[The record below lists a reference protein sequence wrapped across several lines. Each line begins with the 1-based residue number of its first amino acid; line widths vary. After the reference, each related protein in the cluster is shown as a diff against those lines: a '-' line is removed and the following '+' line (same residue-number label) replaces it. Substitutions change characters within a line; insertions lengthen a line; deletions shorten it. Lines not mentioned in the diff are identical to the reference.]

1 MNTLL
6 YDIRYGIR
14 MLLKN
19 PGFTFAALI
28 TLALGVAS
36 STAIFSVI
44 DGVLL
49 HPLSYPDSEKI
60 MVVLPTV
67 RSTGAAGG
75 ATAPANYI
83 DYAAQNDVFTAMSA
97 SRGEQFSLSD
107 SDRPERVRGT
117 MTTSNMF
124 PLFGI
129 APILG
134 RALLPSDEQPG
145 HDHVVVLSSE
155 LWARRYGSDRNIIGR
170 EISLNDEPHTVV
182 GVMPPNY
189 QPDGYGELWVPSP
202 FGIPT
207 NSLRPTVDPHPI
219 RGSNYLDVY
228 ARLKPG
234 VTLEKAR
241 AEMDAISRRL
251 EQQYPDDNQD
261 VGIRVTPLHED
272 LVGGI
277 RPVLLLLF
285 AAVGFLVFIGCANV
299 ENLLLAR
306 AATRAREI
314 SIRAAM
320 GASRSRLVRQLL
332 TESVLLALIGGAIG
346 ALLAAWAIPLL
357 VAMAPPALRSFKEI
371 SLNGQVLAFSLGV
384 SIVTGIL
391 FGLAPA
397 ISSSSANPAE
407 SLKQGE
413 RGSTAG
419 GGRRRAFLIATEVGL
434 SLILLIGAGLMIKSF
449 ANVTKVDPG
458 FNHDRL
464 LIFNIGASAKADEAQ
479 QLQFYQ
485 QIVQQVAAVP
495 GAQRVAAISRLP
507 FSGGNSGRSF
517 NRPGSTKQDQADIR
531 VATAEYFQ
539 TMGIPLVRGRNF
551 NEHDTSDATHVA
563 IINEACAKQV
573 FPGEDPIGQFVE
585 NFGPKNE
592 KLQVVGVVGN
602 VRHLA
607 LETAPRP
614 ELYQPLGQGTWPSVF
629 VAVRTAPENPLTLLP
644 AVQQAVWN
652 VNKSVALGNPRTMN
666 DIIART
672 LLQKKFTM
680 LLLSIFA
687 GAALLLAA
695 VGLYG
700 VISYSVAQRTRELGI
715 RIALGAQRRDVLRL
729 ILRQGMTLVA
739 AGVIFGVAASLGLT
753 RLIASLLYGISASD
767 PITFFL
773 LSTALVFVAFI
784 ACWLPARRA
793 SAVDPIVALH
803 AE

>member
-6 YDIRYGIR
+6 YDLRYGLR
-14 MLLKN
+14 MLFKN
-19 PGFTFAALI
+19 PGFTFAALV
-28 TLALGVAS
+28 TLALGIAS

-49 HPLSYPDSEKI
+49 HPLPYPDSGKI
-60 MVVLPTV
+60 MVVDQTM
-67 RSTGAAGG
+67 RSTGARGG
-75 ATAPANYI
+75 ASAPANYI
-83 DYAAQNDVFTAMSA
+83 DWVAQNDVFSQMSA
-97 SRGEQFSLSD
+97 SRGEQCNLSD
-107 SDRPERVRGT
+107 GDRPERVRGT

-124 PLFGI
+124 PLFGVS
-129 APILG
+129 PVLG
-134 RALLPSDEQPG
+134 RTLLPSDEQPG
-145 HDHVVVLSSE
+145 HNHVVVLSSE
-155 LWARRYGSDRNIIGR
+155 LWAHRYGSDSNIIGR
-170 EISLNDEPHTVV
+170 QILLNDEPYTVV
-182 GVMPPNY
+182 GVMPPNF
-189 QPDGYGELWVPSP
+189 QPDSYGELWIPSAFGVPP
-202 FGIPT
+202 
-207 NSLRPTVDPHPI
+207 NSIRPNVDPRPI

-234 VTLEKAR
+234 VTIEKAR

-251 EQQYPDDNQD
+251 ENQYPVDNRD
-261 VGIRVTPLHED
+261 TGIRVTPLHEEA
-272 LVGGI
+272 VGKI

-285 AAVGFLVFIGCANV
+285 AAVGFLLFIGCANV
-299 ENLLLAR
+299 ANLLLAR
-306 AATRAREI
+306 AATRSREI

-320 GASRSRLVRQLL
+320 GASRYRLIRQLL
-332 TESVLLALIGGAIG
+332 TESVMLAVIGGALG

-357 VAMAPPALRSFKEI
+357 MSMAPPGLRNFKDVG
-371 SLNGQVLAFSLGV
+371 LNSEVLAFSLGV
-384 SIVTGIL
+384 SVITGIL
-391 FGLAPA
+391 FGLVPA
-397 ISSSSANPAE
+397 LSSSSGNPADA
-407 SLKQGE
+407 LKQGE

-419 GGRRRAFLIATEVGL
+419 GSRRRAFLIAAEVGL

-449 ANVTKVDPG
+449 ANLTKVDPG
-458 FNHDRL
+458 FNPDRL
-464 LIFNIGASAKADEAQ
+464 LIFNVGASATADEDR
-479 QLQFYQ
+479 QFQFFQ
-485 QIVQQVAAVP
+485 QIVERVANVP
-495 GAQRVAAISRLP
+495 GAQHVGAVTRLP
-507 FSGGNSGRSF
+507 FSGGNSTRTF
-517 NRPGSTKQDQADIR
+517 NRPGSTKEDRADIR
-531 VATAEYFQ
+531 IATPDYFQ
-539 TMGIPLVRGRNF
+539 TMGMPLVRGRNF
-551 NEHDTSDATHVA
+551 SEHDTKGSALVA
-563 IINEACAKQV
+563 IINEQTAMEV
-573 FPGEDPIGQFVE
+573 FPGEDPIGQYIE
-585 NFGPKNE
+585 NYGPKDE

-614 ELYQPLGQGTWPSVF
+614 ELYQPLGQGMWPGLF

-644 AVQQAVWN
+644 AVQEAVWS
-652 VNKSVALGNPRTMN
+652 VNKSVPLGNPRTMN
-666 DIIART
+666 DMIART

-695 VGLYG
+695 IGLYG

-715 RIALGAQRRDVLRL
+715 RIALGAQRSDVLRL

-739 AGVIFGVAASLGLT
+739 AGVIFGIGASLGLT

-773 LSTALVFVAFI
+773 LSAALVLVALI

>member
-6 YDIRYGIR
+6 YDLRYGIR

-28 TLALGVAS
+28 TLALGIAS

-49 HPLSYPDSEKI
+49 HPLPYPDSENI
-60 MVVLPTV
+60 MVISPTT
-67 RSTGAAGG
+67 RSTGAPGG
-75 ATAPANYI
+75 ASAPANYI
-83 DYAAQNDVFTAMSA
+83 DWAAQNDVFAFMSA

-117 MTTSNMF
+117 MATSSMF
-124 PLFGI
+124 QLFGI

-134 RALLPSDEQPG
+134 RTFQPSDEQPG
-145 HDHVVVLSSE
+145 RSHVVVLSSE

-170 EISLNDEPHTVV
+170 EISLNDEPHTVI

-189 QPDGYGELWVPSP
+189 QPDGYGELWIPSD

-207 NSLRPTVDPHPI
+207 NSIRPNVDPHPI
-219 RGSNYLDVY
+219 RDSNYLDVY
-228 ARLKPG
+228 ARLKPDA
-234 VTLEKAR
+234 TLEKAR

-251 EQQYPDDNQD
+251 EQQYPDDNLD

-272 LVGGI
+272 AVGGI

-285 AAVGFLVFIGCANV
+285 AAVGFLLFIGCANV
-299 ENLLLAR
+299 ANLLLAR

-320 GASRSRLVRQLL
+320 GASRNRLVRQLL
-332 TESVLLALIGGAIG
+332 TESVLLALLGGAVG
-346 ALLAAWAIPLL
+346 AVLAAWAIPLL
-357 VAMAPPALRSFKEI
+357 MAMAPPALRSFKEI
-371 SLNGQVLAFSLGV
+371 GLNGQVLAFSFGV
-384 SIVTGIL
+384 SVVTGIL
-391 FGLAPA
+391 FGLVPA
-397 ISSSSANPAE
+397 ISSSWANPAE

-413 RGSTAG
+413 RGSTG
-419 GGRRRAFLIATEVGL
+419 GGSRRRALLIATEVGL

-449 ANVTKVDPG
+449 ANLTKVAPG
-458 FNHDRL
+458 FNPERL
-464 LIFNIGASAKADEAQ
+464 LIFNIGASARADEESQ
-479 QLQFYQ
+479 VRFYDE
-485 QIVQQVAAVP
+485 VLHEVAKVP
-495 GAQRVAAISRLP
+495 GVERVAAISRLP
-507 FSGGNSGRSF
+507 FSGGNSSRTF
-517 NRPGSTKQDQADIR
+517 NRPGSKKIDQADIR
-531 VATAEYFQ
+531 IATADYFP
-539 TMGIPLVRGRNF
+539 TMSIPLVRGRNF
-551 NEHDTSDATHVA
+551 NEHDTKDSARVA
-563 IINEACAKQV
+563 IINEECAKQV
-573 FPGEDPIGQFVE
+573 FPGQDPIGQFVE
-585 NFGPKNE
+585 NFGPKDE

-614 ELYQPLGQGTWPSVF
+614 ELYQPLGQGMWPSVF
-629 VAVRTAPENPLTLLP
+629 VAVRTAPANPLTLLP

-687 GAALLLAA
+687 GTALLLAA

-715 RIALGAQRRDVLRL
+715 RIALGAQRSDVLRL
-729 ILRQGMTLVA
+729 ILRQGMTVVA
-739 AGVIFGVAASLGLT
+739 FGVIFGVAASLGLT

-773 LSTALVFVAFI
+773 LSAALVLVAFI

>member
-6 YDIRYGIR
+6 YDLRYAVR

-19 PGFTFAALI
+19 PGFTLAALI
-28 TLALGVAS
+28 TLALGIAS

-49 HPLSYPDSEKI
+49 HPLPYPSSDKI
-60 MVVLPTV
+60 VVLSPTT
-67 RSTGAAGG
+67 RSTGSVGG
-75 ATAPANYI
+75 AFAPANYI
-83 DYAAQNDVFTAMSA
+83 DYAAQSDVFSEMSA

-107 SDRPERVRGT
+107 GDKPERVRGT
-117 MTTSNMF
+117 MTTSNIF
-124 PLFGI
+124 PLFGVS
-129 APILG
+129 PILG
-134 RALLPSDEQPG
+134 RALLPSDEQAG
-145 HDHVVVLSSE
+145 RSHVVVLSSE

-189 QPDGYGELWVPSP
+189 LPDGYGELWVPSA

-207 NSLRPTVDPHPI
+207 NSIRPNVDPRPI
-219 RGSNYLDVY
+219 RGSNYLDVF

-251 EQQYPDDNQD
+251 EQQYQDDNQD
-261 VGIRVTPLHED
+261 VGIKVTPLHD
-272 LVGGI
+272 DVVGGI

-285 AAVGFLVFIGCANV
+285 AAVGFLLFIGCANV
-299 ENLLLAR
+299 ANLLLAR
-306 AATRAREI
+306 AATRSREI

-320 GASRSRLVRQLL
+320 GASRSRLIRQLL
-332 TESVLLALIGGAIG
+332 TESVLLAVLGGVLG
-346 ALLAAWAIPLL
+346 AVLAAWAIPLL
-357 VAMAPPALRSFKEI
+357 MAMAPPALRNFKEI
-371 SLNGQVLAFSLGV
+371 GLNAQVLSFSLGV
-384 SIVTGIL
+384 SVITGIL
-391 FGLAPA
+391 FGLVPA
-397 ISSSSANPAE
+397 ISSSSSNPAE

-413 RGSTAG
+413 RGSTG
-419 GGRRRAFLIATEVGL
+419 GGTRRRAFLIATEVGL

-449 ANVTKVDPG
+449 ANLTKVAPG
-458 FNHDRL
+458 FNPDRL
-464 LIFNIGASAKADEAQ
+464 LIFNIGASARADEDT

-485 QIVQQVAAVP
+485 QIVQRVAAVP
-495 GAQRVAAISRLP
+495 GVESAAAISRLP
-507 FSGGNSGRSF
+507 FSGGNSSRTF
-517 NRPGSTKQDQADIR
+517 NRPGSKKTDSADIR
-531 VATAEYFQ
+531 IATPDYFK
-539 TMGIPLVRGRNF
+539 TMAIPLVRGRNF
-551 NEHDTSDATHVA
+551 DEHDTKGSALVA
-563 IINEACAKQV
+563 IINEQTAKDV
-573 FPGEDPIGQFVE
+573 FPGEDPIGQFIE
-585 NFGPKNE
+585 NYGPKSE

-614 ELYQPLGQGTWPSVF
+614 ELYQPLGQGMWPLVNI
-629 VAVRTAPENPLTLLP
+629 AVRTTPENPVTLLP
-644 AVQQAVWN
+644 AIQQAVWS
-652 VNKSVALGNPRTMN
+652 VNKSVPLGNPRSMN
-666 DIIART
+666 EMIART

-687 GAALLLAA
+687 GTALVLAA

-715 RIALGAQRRDVLRL
+715 RIALGAQRGDVLRL
-729 ILRQGMTLVA
+729 ILRQGMTVVA
-739 AGVIFGVAASLGLT
+739 IGVVFGIAASLGLT

-773 LSTALVFVAFI
+773 LSTALVLVAFV

>member
-1 MNTLL
+1 MNTLF
-6 YDIRYGIR
+6 YDLRYALR

-28 TLALGVAS
+28 TLALGIAS

-49 HPLSYPDSEKI
+49 HPLPYPDSEKI
-60 MVVLPTV
+60 MTVEPTQ
-67 RSTGAAGG
+67 RSTGTPGVDS
-75 ATAPANYI
+75 APANYI
-83 DYAAQNDVFTAMSA
+83 DWAAQNDVFSYMAA
-97 SRGEQFSLSD
+97 ARGEQTSLSD
-107 SDRPERVRGT
+107 GDRPERVRGT
-117 MTTSNMF
+117 MTTASLF
-124 PLFGI
+124 PLF
-129 APILG
+129 AVSPILG
-134 RALLPSDEQPG
+134 RTLTPSDEQPG
-145 HDHVVVLSSE
+145 HNHVVVLSSE
-155 LWARRYGSDRNIIGR
+155 LWARRYGSDRGIIGR
-170 EISLNDEPHTVV
+170 EISLNDEPHRVV
-182 GVMPPNY
+182 GVMPPNF
-189 QPDGYGELWVPSP
+189 QPDGYGELWIPSR

-207 NSLRPTVDPHPI
+207 NSIRPNTDPRPI
-219 RGSNYLDVY
+219 RDSTYLDVWG
-228 ARLKPG
+228 RLKPG
-234 VTLEKAR
+234 VTIEKAR
-241 AEMDAISRRL
+241 AEMDAIGRRL
-251 EQQYPDDNQD
+251 ENQYPTDNRD
-261 VGIRVTPLHED
+261 TGIRVTPLHEVV
-272 LVGGI
+272 VGGI

-285 AAVGFLVFIGCANV
+285 AAVGFLLFIGCANV
-299 ENLLLAR
+299 ANLLLAR
-306 AATRAREI
+306 AATRSREI

-320 GASRSRLVRQLL
+320 GASRYRLIRQLL
-332 TESVLLALIGGAIG
+332 TESVLLAIIGGALG

-357 VAMAPPALRSFKEI
+357 MAMAPPGLRNFKDVG
-371 SLNGQVLAFSLGV
+371 LNGEVLAFSLGV
-384 SIVTGIL
+384 SVVTGIL

-397 ISSSSANPAE
+397 LSSSSGSPAE

-419 GGRRRAFLIATEVGL
+419 GSRRRAFLIATEVGL

-449 ANVTKVDPG
+449 ANLTRVDPG
-458 FNHDRL
+458 FNPDRL
-464 LIFNIGASAKADEAQ
+464 LIFNVGASAKADEAQ
-479 QLQFYQ
+479 QFQFYQ
-485 QIVQQVAAVP
+485 QVLQQIAAVP
-495 GAQRVAAISRLP
+495 GAERVAAISRLP
-507 FSGGNSGRSF
+507 FSGGNSGRTF

-531 VATAEYFQ
+531 VITPDYFR
-539 TMGIPLVRGRNF
+539 TMGMPLVRGRSF
-551 NEHDTSDATHVA
+551 NEHDTKGSTLVT
-563 IINEACAKQV
+563 IINEQTAKDV
-573 FPGEDPIGQFVE
+573 FPGEDPIGQFIE
-585 NFGPKNE
+585 NYGPRNE

-680 LLLSIFA
+680 LVLSIFA

-695 VGLYG
+695 IGLYG

-715 RIALGAQRRDVLRL
+715 RIALGAQRGDVLRL
-729 ILRQGMTLVA
+729 ILRQGMTLVG

-767 PITFFL
+767 PITFLL
-773 LSTALVFVAFI
+773 LSTALVLVAFV

>member
-1 MNTLL
+1 MTTLI
-6 YDIRYGIR
+6 YDLRYGVR

-19 PGFTFAALI
+19 PGFTLAALI
-28 TLALGVAS
+28 TLALGIAS

-49 HPLSYPDSEKI
+49 HPLPYPDSEKI
-60 MVVLPTV
+60 LVLDPTQ
-67 RSTGAAGG
+67 RSTGTPGG
-75 ATAPANYI
+75 AFAPANYI
-83 DYAAQNDVFTAMSA
+83 DYAAQNDVFTQVSA

-107 SDRPERVRGT
+107 GDRPERVRGT
-117 MTTSNMF
+117 MATSNLF
-124 PLFGI
+124 PLFGVS
-129 APILG
+129 PILG
-134 RALLPSDEQPG
+134 RTLLPSDEQPG
-145 HDHVVVLSSE
+145 HSHVVVLSSE

-182 GVMPPNY
+182 GIMPPNY
-189 QPDGYGELWVPSP
+189 LPDGYGELWVPSA

-207 NSLRPTVDPHPI
+207 NSLRPNVDPRPI
-219 RGSNYLDVY
+219 RSSNYLDVF

-251 EQQYPDDNQD
+251 EQQYQNDNQD
-261 VGIRVTPLHED
+261 VGIKVTPLHED
-272 LVGGI
+272 VVGGI

-285 AAVGFLVFIGCANV
+285 AAVGFLLFIGCANV
-299 ENLLLAR
+299 ANLLLAR
-306 AATRAREI
+306 AATRSREI

-320 GASRSRLVRQLL
+320 GASRSRLIRQLL
-332 TESVLLALIGGAIG
+332 TESVLLAVIGGAIG
-346 ALLAAWAIPLL
+346 AVLAAWAIPLL
-357 VAMAPPALRSFKEI
+357 MAMAPPALRNFKEI
-371 SLNGQVLAFSLGV
+371 GLNGPVLAFSLVV
-384 SIVTGIL
+384 SVVTGIL

-397 ISSSSANPAE
+397 ITSASGNPAE

-419 GGRRRAFLIATEVGL
+419 GSRRRAFLIATEVGL
-434 SLILLIGAGLMIKSF
+434 SLVLLIGAGLMIKSF
-449 ANVTKVDPG
+449 ANLTKVAPG
-458 FNHDRL
+458 FNPDRL
-464 LIFNIGASAKADEAQ
+464 LVFTIGASAKANDDQ
-479 QLQFYQ
+479 QVQFYQ
-485 QIVQQVAAVP
+485 QILQQTATVPGVEHVAAV
-495 GAQRVAAISRLP
+495 SRLP
-507 FSGGNSGRSF
+507 FSGGNSSRTF
-517 NRPGSTKQDQADIR
+517 NRPGSTKQDNADIR
-531 VATAEYFQ
+531 VATADYFQ
-539 TMGIPLVRGRNF
+539 TMGMPLVRGRNF
-551 NEHDTSDATHVA
+551 NEHDTKDSTRVA
-563 IINEACAKQV
+563 IINEQCAKDV
-573 FPGEDPIGQFVE
+573 FPGEDPIGQYVE
-585 NFGPKNE
+585 NYGPKNE

-614 ELYQPLGQGTWPSVF
+614 ELYQPLGQGLWPSVF
-629 VAVRTAPENPLTLLP
+629 IAVRTTPENSLTLLP
-644 AVQQAVWN
+644 AVQQAVWS
-652 VNKSVALGNPRTMN
+652 VNKSVPLGNPRTMN
-666 DIIART
+666 DIIGRS

-680 LLLSIFA
+680 MLLSIFA
-687 GAALLLAA
+687 GAALILAA

-715 RIALGAQRRDVLRL
+715 RIALGAQRSDVLRL

-767 PITFFL
+767 PITFVL
-773 LSTALVFVAFI
+773 LSLALTLVAFV

>member
-6 YDIRYGIR
+6 YDLRYGIR

-19 PGFTFAALI
+19 PGFTLAALI
-28 TLALGVAS
+28 TLALGIAS

-49 HPLSYPDSEKI
+49 HPLPYPDSEKI
-60 MVVLPTV
+60 MMLSQKLRT
-67 RSTGAAGG
+67 TGADSG
-75 ATAPANYI
+75 ASSPANYI
-83 DYAAQNDVFTAMSA
+83 DWAAQNDVFSQMAA
-97 SRGEQFSLSD
+97 SRGWQADLTD
-107 SDRPERVRGT
+107 GDRPERIKT
-117 MTTSNMF
+117 TTTTSSLF
-124 PLFGI
+124 QLFGV

-155 LWARRYGSDRNIIGR
+155 LWARRYASDRGIIGR
-170 EISLNDEPHTVV
+170 EISLNGQPHTVI
-182 GVMPPNY
+182 GVMPPNFS
-189 QPDGYGELWVPSP
+189 PDGYGELWVPSP
-202 FGIPT
+202 WGVPA
-207 NSLRPTVDPHPI
+207 SPLRVNVDPRAI
-219 RGSNYLDVY
+219 RDSDYLDVW

-241 AEMDAISRRL
+241 TEMDAISRRL
-251 EQQYPDDNQD
+251 ENQYPNDNKD
-261 VGIRVTPLHED
+261 IGVSVRPLHEEV
-272 LVGGI
+272 VGGI

-299 ENLLLAR
+299 ANLLLAR
-306 AATRAREI
+306 AAIRSREI

-320 GASRSRLVRQLL
+320 GASRARLVRQLL
-332 TESVLLALIGGAIG
+332 TESVLLALIGGALG
-346 ALLAAWAIPLL
+346 ALLAAWAIPILMS
-357 VAMAPPALRSFKEI
+357 MAPPALRSFKEI
-371 SLNGQVLAFSLGV
+371 GLNGQVLAFSLGV
-384 SIVTGIL
+384 SVVTGIL

-397 ISSSSANPAE
+397 ISSSSASPAE

-413 RGSTAG
+413 RGSTG
-419 GGRRRAFLIATEVGL
+419 GGSRRRSFLIATEVGL

-449 ANVTKVDPG
+449 ANLTKVDPG
-458 FNHDRL
+458 FTPDRL
-464 LIFNIGASAKADEAQ
+464 LIFNIGASATAGADRQ
-479 QLQFYQ
+479 FQFYQ
-485 QIVQQVAAVP
+485 QVVQKIATAP
-495 GAQRVAAISRLP
+495 GVERVAAISRLP
-507 FSGGNSGRSF
+507 FSGGNSDRSF
-517 NRPGSTKQDQADIR
+517 NRPGSAKQEQADVRI
-531 VATAEYFQ
+531 ATPEYFQ
-539 TMGIPLVRGRNF
+539 TMRIPLVRGRNF
-551 NEHDTSDATHVA
+551 NEHDVKGALPVA
-563 IINEACAKQV
+563 IINEEAAKRT
-573 FPGEDPIGQFVE
+573 FPGEDPIGQYVE

-644 AVQQAVWN
+644 AVQEAVWS
-652 VNKSVALGNPRTMN
+652 VNKSVPLGNPRTMN

-715 RIALGAQRRDVLRL
+715 RIALGAQRGDVLRL

-767 PITFFL
+767 PITFLL
-773 LSTALVFVAFI
+773 LSAALVLVAFI

>member
-6 YDIRYGIR
+6 YDLRYAVR

-28 TLALGVAS
+28 TLALGIAS

-49 HPLSYPDSEKI
+49 HPLPYPDSESI
-60 MVVLPTV
+60 VVLDPTQ
-67 RSTGAAGG
+67 RSTGQAGG
-75 ATAPANYI
+75 ANAPANYL
-83 DYAAQNDVFTAMSA
+83 DYAAQNDVFAFLSA
-97 SRGEQFSLSD
+97 SRGEQFNLSD
-107 SDRPERVRGT
+107 GDRPERVRGT
-117 MTTSNMF
+117 MTTSNLF
-124 PLFGI
+124 PLFGVS
-129 APILG
+129 PILG
-134 RALLPSDEQPG
+134 RALLPSDQQPG
-145 HDHVVVLSSE
+145 RSHVVVLSSE
-155 LWARRYGSDRNIIGR
+155 LWARRYGSDRNILGR
-170 EISLNDEPHTVV
+170 EISLNDEPYTVV
-182 GVMPPNY
+182 GIMPRNY
-189 QPDGYGELWVPSP
+189 QPDGYGELRVPSP
-202 FGIPT
+202 FGIPI
-207 NSLRPTVDPHPI
+207 NVLRPNVDPHAV
-219 RGSNYLDVY
+219 RDSNYLDVY

-234 VTLEKAR
+234 VSLDKAR

-251 EQQYPDDNQD
+251 EQQYENDNKD
-261 VGIRVTPLHED
+261 IGIRVTPLHDD

-299 ENLLLAR
+299 ANLLLAR
-306 AATRAREI
+306 AATRSREI

-320 GASRSRLVRQLL
+320 GASRLRLIRQLL
-332 TESVLLALIGGAIG
+332 TESVLLAVIGGIIG
-346 ALLAAWAIPLL
+346 AVLAAWAIPLL
-357 VAMAPPALRSFKEI
+357 MAMAPPALHSFKEI
-371 SLNGQVLAFSLGV
+371 GLNGQVLAFSLGV
-384 SIVTGIL
+384 SVVTGIL
-391 FGLAPA
+391 FGLVPA
-397 ISSSSANPAE
+397 ISSSTSNPAE

-413 RGSTAG
+413 RGSTG
-419 GGRRRAFLIATEVGL
+419 SGSRRRAFLIASEVGL
-434 SLILLIGAGLMIKSF
+434 SLVLLIGAGLMIKSF
-449 ANVTKVDPG
+449 ANLTKVAPG
-458 FNHDRL
+458 FNPDRL

-485 QIVQQVAAVP
+485 QVLQQTGSVP
-495 GAQRVAAISRLP
+495 GVESVAAISRLP
-507 FSGGNSGRSF
+507 FSGGNSSRTF
-517 NRPGSTKQDQADIR
+517 NRPGSTKTDSADIR
-531 VATAEYFQ
+531 IATPDYFK

-551 NEHDTSDATHVA
+551 NEHDTKDSTRVT
-563 IINEACAKQV
+563 IINEQTARDV
-573 FPGEDPIGQFVE
+573 FPGEDPIGQFIE
-585 NFGPKNE
+585 NYGPKDE
-592 KLQVVGVVGN
+592 TLQVVGVVGN

-614 ELYQPLGQGTWPSVF
+614 ELYQPLGQGMWPSVF

-644 AVQQAVWN
+644 AVQEAVWN
-652 VNKSVALGNPRTMN
+652 VNKSVPLGNPRTMN

-687 GAALLLAA
+687 GAALILAA

-715 RIALGAQRRDVLRL
+715 RIALGAQRGDVLRL

-739 AGVIFGVAASLGLT
+739 GGVIFGVAASLGLT

-773 LSTALVFVAFI
+773 LSAALVFVAFI
-784 ACWLPARRA
+784 ACWLPAPRA

>member
-1 MNTLL
+1 MSTLL
-6 YDIRYGIR
+6 YDLRYGLR
-14 MLLKN
+14 MLMKN
-19 PGFTFAALI
+19 PAFTFAALI
-28 TLALGVAS
+28 TLALGIAS

-60 MVVLPTV
+60 VTLLPTV
-67 RSTGAAGG
+67 RSTGTAGG
-75 ATAPANYI
+75 AVAPANYI
-83 DYAAQNDVFTAMSA
+83 DWAAQCDVFTAISA

-117 MTTSNMF
+117 MATSNMF
-124 PLFGI
+124 PLFGV

-134 RALLPSDEQPG
+134 RTLLPSDEQPG
-145 HDHVVVLSSE
+145 HNHVVVLSSE

-189 QPDGYGELWVPSP
+189 QPDGYGELWIPSA

-207 NSLRPTVDPHPI
+207 NVLRPNVDPHPI

-241 AEMDAISRRL
+241 AEMDAIARRL

-285 AAVGFLVFIGCANV
+285 AAVGFLLFIGCANV
-299 ENLLLAR
+299 ANLLLAR
-306 AATRAREI
+306 AATRSREI

-320 GASRSRLVRQLL
+320 GASRTRLVRQLL
-332 TESVLLALIGGAIG
+332 TESVLLAVIGGGIG

-357 VAMAPPALRSFKEI
+357 MSMAPPALRSFKEI
-371 SLNGQVLAFSLGV
+371 GLNGQVLAFSLVV
-384 SIVTGIL
+384 SVVTGIL

-397 ISSSSANPAE
+397 ISSSTANPSE

-413 RGSTAG
+413 RGSTG
-419 GGRRRAFLIATEVGL
+419 TGTRRRAFLIATEVAL
-434 SLILLIGAGLMIKSF
+434 SLILLIGAGLLIKSF
-449 ANVTKVDPG
+449 ANLTRVAPG
-458 FNHDRL
+458 FNSSRL
-464 LIFNIGASAKADEAQ
+464 LIFNVGASAKLDEDGQA
-479 QLQFYQ
+479 QFYQ
-485 QIVQQVAAVP
+485 QVVQQVATVP
-495 GAQRVAAISRLP
+495 GVQNVAAVSRLP
-507 FSGGNSGRSF
+507 FSGGNSSRTF
-517 NRPGSTKQDQADIR
+517 NRSGSKKIDQADIR
-531 VATAEYFQ
+531 IATPEYFQ

-551 NEHDTSDATHVA
+551 NEHDTKDAPRVA
-563 IINEACAKQV
+563 IINEECAKQV
-573 FPGEDPIGQFVE
+573 FPGEDPIGQYVE
-585 NFGPKNE
+585 NFGPKDE

-614 ELYQPLGQGTWPSVF
+614 ELYQPLGQGMWPSVF
-629 VAVRTAPENPLTLLP
+629 VAVRTAPENSLTLLP

-666 DIIART
+666 DMIART

-687 GAALLLAA
+687 SAALLLAA

-715 RIALGAQRRDVLRL
+715 RMALGAQRSDVLRL

-773 LSTALVFVAFI
+773 LSTALVLVAFI

-803 AE
+803 SE

>member
-1 MNTLL
+1 MNTLI
-6 YDIRYGIR
+6 YDLRYGIR

-19 PGFTFAALI
+19 PGFTLAALI
-28 TLALGVAS
+28 TLALGIAS

-49 HPLSYPDSEKI
+49 HPLPYPDSDKI
-60 MVVLPTV
+60 VVVDPTQ
-67 RSTGAAGG
+67 RSTGTPGG
-75 ATAPANYI
+75 AFAPANYL
-83 DYAAQNDVFTAMSA
+83 DYAAQNDVFTQISA

-107 SDRPERVRGT
+107 DDRPERVRGT
-117 MTTSNMF
+117 MATSNLF
-124 PLFGI
+124 PLFGVS
-129 APILG
+129 PILG
-134 RALLPSDEQPG
+134 RTLLPSDEQPG
-145 HDHVVVLSSE
+145 HNHVVVLSSE

-189 QPDGYGELWVPSP
+189 LPDGYGELWVPSA

-207 NSLRPTVDPHPI
+207 NSLRPNVDPRPV
-219 RGSNYLDVY
+219 RGSNYLDVF

-234 VTLEKAR
+234 VTLDKAR

-251 EQQYPDDNQD
+251 EQQYQNDNQD
-261 VGIRVTPLHED
+261 VGVRVIPLHED
-272 LVGGI
+272 VVGGI

-285 AAVGFLVFIGCANV
+285 AAVGFLLFIGCANV
-299 ENLLLAR
+299 ANLLLAR
-306 AATRAREI
+306 AATRSREI

-320 GASRSRLVRQLL
+320 GASRARLIRQLL
-332 TESVLLALIGGAIG
+332 TESVLLSLLGGGIGAI
-346 ALLAAWAIPLL
+346 LAAWAIPLL
-357 VAMAPPALRSFKEI
+357 LAMAPPALGNFKEI
-371 SLNGQVLAFSLGV
+371 GLNGQVLAFSLVV
-384 SIVTGIL
+384 SVVTGIL

-397 ISSSSANPAE
+397 ITSASGNPAE

-419 GGRRRAFLIATEVGL
+419 GNRRRAFLIATEVGL
-434 SLILLIGAGLMIKSF
+434 SLVLLIGAGLMIKSF
-449 ANVTKVDPG
+449 ANLTKVAPG
-458 FNHDRL
+458 FNPDRL
-464 LIFNIGASAKADEAQ
+464 LVFGIGASAKADEDRQ
-479 QLQFYQ
+479 VQFYQ
-485 QIVQQVAAVP
+485 QILQQTATVPGVEHVAAV
-495 GAQRVAAISRLP
+495 SRLP
-507 FSGGNSGRSF
+507 FSGGNSSRTF
-517 NRPGSTKQDQADIR
+517 NRPGSAKLDQADIR
-531 VATAEYFQ
+531 VATADYFQ
-539 TMGIPLVRGRNF
+539 TMGMPLVRGRNF
-551 NEHDTSDATHVA
+551 NEHDTKDSTRVA
-563 IINEACAKQV
+563 IINEKCAKEV

-585 NFGPKNE
+585 NYGPKNE

-614 ELYQPLGQGTWPSVF
+614 ELYQPLGQGIWPSVF

-644 AVQQAVWN
+644 AVQQAIWS
-652 VNKSVALGNPRTMN
+652 VNKSVPLGNPRTMN
-666 DIIART
+666 DVIART

-687 GAALLLAA
+687 GAALVLAA

-715 RIALGAQRRDVLRL
+715 RIALGAQRGDVLRL

-739 AGVIFGVAASLGLT
+739 AGIIFGVAASLGLT
-753 RLIASLLYGISASD
+753 RLIASLLYGISAND

-773 LSTALVFVAFI
+773 LSLALVLVAFV